1 MNENPIT
8 IIGNTEQKVD
18 YPLIPSN
25 PLDLPSEIFAS
36 ALHRR
41 LENRKMILKAI
52 KANLKSGIDFG
63 SIPLKR
69 GTASKTKPVLFK
81 SGAERI
87 ISLLGLTGHFPS
99 YHEYERAAINTGFS
113 IEVVVLRC
121 ELLDSQGRRVSEA
134 LAARRLNQDYGD
146 LNRTV
151 KMCSKSAMISA
162 VLALGFSEIFN
173 VDLEDMADI
182 SPKEESAMNY
192 QAKTITQ
199 EQLKQLNSLISTLG
213 LDQKR
218 VESYCVKLVSVK
230 GLGVINSL
238 ENLPAE
244 LFDFVAN
251 KLPDLAE
258 KSKSQAE
265 AA

>member
-1 MNENPIT
+1 MNENPVT

-18 YPLIPSN
+18 YPLIPVN

-36 ALHRR
+36 ALNRR

-52 KANLKSGIDFG
+52 KANLKSGIDYG

-87 ISLLGLTGHFPS
+87 ISLLGLTAHFPS
-99 YHEYERAAINTGFS
+99 YHEYEKAAINGFN
-113 IEVVVLRC
+113 IEVVILRC

-134 LAARRLNQDYGD
+134 LAARRLNQDFGD

-151 KMCSKSAMISA
+151 KMCTKSGTISA
-162 VLALGFSEIFN
+162 LLALGFSEIFT
-173 VDLEDMADI
+173 VDLEDMTDATPFEA
-182 SPKEESAMNY
+182 SSMNH
-192 QAKTITQ
+192 QAKAITQ
-199 EQLKQLNSLISTLG
+199 EQLEQLNSLISNLG

-218 VESYCVKLVSVK
+218 VESYCMKLVSAK
-230 GLGVINSL
+230 GLKVIHNL
-238 ENLPAE
+238 EELPAE

-258 KSKSQAE
+258 KSKAQPE

>member
-1 MNENPIT
+1 MSGDTRALIEVENNQGFP
-8 IIGNTEQKVD
+8 V
-18 YPLIPSN
+18 IPSN
-25 PLDLPSEIFAS
+25 PLDLPSEIFAA
-36 ALHRR
+36 ALNRR
-41 LENRKMILKAI
+41 LENRKLILKAI
-52 KANLKSGIDFG
+52 KTNLKSGVDYG

-87 ISLLGLTGHFPS
+87 VSLLGLAGHFPS
-99 YHEYERAAINTGFS
+99 YHEYEKAAFSGFN

-134 LAARRLNQDYGD
+134 LAARRLNQDFGD

-151 KMCSKSAMISA
+151 KMCSKSALISA
-162 VLALGFSEIFN
+162 VLALGFSEIFT
-173 VDLEDMADI
+173 VDLEDMVDI
-182 SPKEESAMNY
+182 STKESASNH

-199 EQLKQLNSLISTLG
+199 EQLEQLNSLVSNLG

-218 VESYCVKLVSVK
+218 VESYCMKLVSAK
-230 GLGVINSL
+230 GLGVINTL
-238 ENLPAE
+238 EELPAE

-258 KSKSQAE
+258 KTKSQAE